1 MIRKAKS
8 DGKWIVSGFMDDSQ
22 KDNIIK
28 VGFSNKIFQIFNT
41 EDEADNYI
49 KETIL
54 NSIAYDAI
62 AERKQKDDIERE
74 NKRLE
79 NERELE
85 ETKEKIRSE
94 MFFRSIG
101 R

>member
-1 MIRKAKS
+1 MIRKCKS

-54 NSIAYDAI
+54 NSIARNAI
-62 AERKQKDDIERE
+62 AERKQKERE
-74 NKRLE
+74 NKLEQRLE
-79 NERELE
+79 NERKLE

-94 MFFRSIG
+94 VFFRSIG